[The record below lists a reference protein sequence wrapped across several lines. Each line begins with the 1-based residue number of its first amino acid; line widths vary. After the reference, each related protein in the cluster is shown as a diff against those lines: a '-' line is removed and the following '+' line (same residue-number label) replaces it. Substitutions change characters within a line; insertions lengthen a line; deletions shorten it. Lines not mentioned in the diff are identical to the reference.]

1 MARSS
6 EKDAKAGASRR
17 PFLWLAIFIVAL
29 IVAYSGVWYYLA
41 YQLESRSEFII
52 TDLANRNV
60 DADCAD
66 MEVRGYPFRLGV
78 FCNAVTADDRINRL
92 SLTTGSFRS
101 AAQIYRPN
109 HIVSELDGP
118 VTVVGGDGSTAAV
131 NWQLLRSS
139 TVFNLSGLTRASL
152 QSSDIDATLT
162 PATVTDSL
170 KLQAGSTE
178 AHVRQNGA
186 DLDAVLRLK
195 AATLTTEAGAF
206 ALPAFDV
213 EADLTLADRAWMLAG
228 GQQID
233 NPWHNL
239 SASLNGF
246 NADLGQGA
254 KLALQGPF
262 SIDNEGY
269 LTGKFDLEVE
279 GRDAWQSILTEAF
292 PAAADT
298 IANAAGVI
306 GAIGQEQDKLS
317 LPLNIERGRIRIGFI
332 TLGQIPPI

>member
-6 EKDAKAGASRR
+6 EKDAKAGASRC
-17 PFLWLAIFIVAL
+17 PFFWLAIFIVAL
-29 IVAYSGVWYYLA
+29 IVAYSGVWFYLA
-41 YQLESRSEFII
+41 HQLESRSEFLIS
-52 TDLANRNV
+52 DLANRNV
-60 DADCAD
+60 DAECAD

-92 SLTTGSFRS
+92 SLSTGGFRS

-109 HIVSELDGP
+109 HIISELDGP
-118 VTVVGGDGSTAAV
+118 VTVIGGDGSTAAL
-131 NWQLLRSS
+131 NWELLRSS

-162 PATVTDSL
+162 PVTVTDPL

-178 AHVRQNGA
+178 AHVRQKDA
-186 DLDAVLRLK
+186 DLDAVLRLE

-206 ALPAFDV
+206 ALPAFDI
-213 EADLTLADRAWMLAG
+213 ESDLTLSDRAWMLAG
-228 GQQID
+228 GQQTD

-246 NADLGQGA
+246 RADLGQGA
-254 KLALQGPF
+254 KLALDGPF
-262 SIDNEGY
+262 SIDGDGY
-269 LTGKFDLEVE
+269 LTGKFNLEVE

-298 IANAAGVI
+298 IANAAGVV
-306 GAIGQEQDKLS
+306 GAIGQSQVKLS

-332 TLGQIPPI
+332 ALGQIPPI